1 MIIVD
6 ANILLYAYD
15 ATSSRHDSAR
25 AWLEEVL
32 NGSERVGMPLTVL
45 LAFLRLSTDRA
56 VFQDPLTTPE
66 AIEIVTS
73 WLARPNVAVTMPS
86 DRHWRVLDETAAA
99 GQARGPRLMD
109 AHLAAL
115 AIEHGAAFASVDRG
129 FARFPTLRWRDPLSR
144 SGQAS

>member
-56 VFQDPLTTPE
+56 VFRDPLTTPE
-66 AIEIVTS
+66 AIEIVKD

-86 DRHWRVLDETAAA
+86 ERHWQVLDETAAA
-99 GQARGPRLMD
+99 GQARGSRLMD

-115 AIEHGAAFASVDRG
+115 AIEHGARLASVDRG
-129 FARFPTLRWRDPLSR
+129 FARFPTLRWRDPLPG